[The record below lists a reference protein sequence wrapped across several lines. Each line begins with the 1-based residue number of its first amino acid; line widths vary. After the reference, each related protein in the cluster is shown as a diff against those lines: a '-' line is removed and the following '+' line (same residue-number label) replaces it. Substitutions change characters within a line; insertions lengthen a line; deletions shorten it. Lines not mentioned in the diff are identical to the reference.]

1 MPNNSGAGKR
11 GDPYYQAQDILSR
24 RDHSE
29 AEVRDKLRRK
39 KFTDSQIDPVIA
51 WLKEKQLL
59 DDQRFATTY
68 IENTVLFKPVGPRWL
83 KMKLRSKRVAD
94 GVIEAALSEAF
105 VGNRETQLLQQ
116 AAAMWRR
123 SHRSP
128 ASDSLKDARL
138 YQQRLYRFLVSRGFS
153 SGKISDLLSRSNN
166 EDLV

>member
-1 MPNNSGAGKR
+1 MPNNPVGGKR

-39 KFTDSQIDPVIA
+39 KFTDSQIDPVITQ
-51 WLKEKQLL
+51 LKEKRLL

-94 GVIEAALSEAF
+94 GLIEAALSEAF
-105 VGNRETQLLQQ
+105 TGDRETQLLQQ
-116 AAAMWRR
+116 AAATWRR
-123 SHRSP
+123 SHRPP
-128 ASDSLKDARL
+128 ASDSSHNSRL
-138 YQQRLYRFLVSRGFS
+138 HQQRLYRFLISRGFS